1 MSSPKFLQ
9 FMWILK
15 NSGFL
20 QAMLIGG
27 KTWLPV
33 GVAIFAIYGYSENFK
48 NLLLPKYLADFR
60 IILHLNSHAQ
70 TMNSIHD
77 PCPVTE

>member
-1 MSSPKFLQ
+1 
-9 FMWILK
+9 MWILK

-60 IILHLNSHAQ
+60 IILLKCSLSD
-70 TMNSIHD
+70 TLKDSSK
-77 PCPVTE
+77 PW